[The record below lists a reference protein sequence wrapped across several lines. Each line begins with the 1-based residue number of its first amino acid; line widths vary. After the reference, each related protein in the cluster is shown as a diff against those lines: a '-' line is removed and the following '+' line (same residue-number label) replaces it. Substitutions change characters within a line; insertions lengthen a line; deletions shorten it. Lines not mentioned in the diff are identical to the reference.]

1 MEQILYTITRIAVYL
16 YPAVQIIAVFVGI
29 IFAISGITDI
39 SFDLYFIGRSIR
51 RFFLSRKW
59 TKLTL
64 ERLQAREQQKIAIF
78 IACWHE
84 ADVIAHTLTNAV
96 EKIQYRN
103 YDIFVGTYPNDPETQ
118 AEVDKVA
125 SKYTHVHKVITPDP
139 GPTNK
144 PSNLNYTFRA
154 LKEYE
159 KQTNQHY
166 EILMTHDSEDVIHPY
181 SLLVINYLIPRKDM
195 VQLPVFPLEVPL
207 RDFTHWAY
215 ADEFAEN
222 HTKLMLVR
230 EITGGFVP
238 AAGVGV
244 AFTRRAFEW
253 LNLQERNQIFSTD
266 TLTEDYELGL
276 RMNLEGFKAAFVLV
290 NIPSP
295 EKKKK
300 GKRSSSDWVATRAY
314 FPRDFW
320 RAVRQKTRWNIGIV
334 LQAWQ
339 NVGWK
344 GSPSI
349 RWNLLQDRKALVATP
364 ANFLAYF
371 VFAYFIL
378 YQFLQYFYSQ
388 FIPPLIIKDTLLWY
402 LVVLATFF
410 MIWRSINRA
419 YAVNKIYGF
428 WPAVTSV
435 PRVVWGN
442 IINFFAIVR
451 AVYQFSMGRI
461 RGKKLAWDKTAHQ
474 VPLVEMDE
482 ENEDAG
488 SSAAAETPQASLNLL
503 TIKKKI
509 KTSIANFKEGI
520 QSENED
526 DRVDAI
532 HAIDRDSGF
541 FLYPDLAKLI
551 HDPSWRIRAEVCRTL
566 SFLCYSQAVPL
577 LEKAATDPDWTVRS
591 NAVRAI
597 GKLGDLGEHVLLQI
611 LKRNDRYAREA
622 ALAVLEHQGFLERN
636 VQRLSSS
643 VKGDVKKAVVF
654 LQVLDGYGQSRL
666 AQAALESFIKEK
678 DNRNRT
684 AVIR

>member
-1 MEQILYTITRIAVYL
+1 MERIIYTLARLAIALYEPLHTLALIVGVI
-16 YPAVQIIAVFVGI
+16 FVV
-29 IFAISGITDI
+29 SGITDI
-39 SFDLYFIGRSIR
+39 GFDFYFILRSIR
-51 RFFLSRKW
+51 RFFLSRHW
-59 TKLTL
+59 PKLTL
-64 ERLQAREQQKIAIF
+64 KRLEAREQQKIAIF
-78 IACWHE
+78 IACWQE
-84 ADVIAHTLTNAV
+84 KDVIARTLTNAV
-96 EKIQYRN
+96 EKLHYRN

-118 AEVDKVA
+118 AEVDRVA
-125 SKYTHVHKVITPDP
+125 HKYPHVHKVITPDP

-144 PSNLNYTFRA
+144 PSNLNHTFRA

-166 EILMTHDSEDVIHPY
+166 EIIMTHDSEDVIHPY

-207 RDFTHWAY
+207 KEFTHWSY

-253 LNLQERNQIFSTD
+253 FNLQHSNQIFSTH

-276 RMNLEGFKAAFVLV
+276 RMNLEGYKAAFVLV
-290 NIPSP
+290 NIPAPDS
-295 EKKKK
+295 
-300 GKRSSSDWVATRAY
+300 KRRSVLDWVATRAY

-339 NVGWK
+339 NVGWQ
-344 GSPSI
+344 GNMAI
-349 RWNLLQDRKALVATP
+349 RWNLFQDRKALVATP

-378 YQFLQYFYSQ
+378 YQLLQLFYSQ
-388 FIPPLIIKDTLLWY
+388 YMPPLIVKGTLLWY
-402 LVVLATFF
+402 LVLISTIF

-428 WPAVTSV
+428 WPAVVSV

-442 IINFFAIVR
+442 IINFFAMVR
-451 AVYQFSMGRI
+451 AVFQFSRSRLHGQQ
-461 RGKKLAWDKTAHQ
+461 LVWDKTAHQ
-474 VPLVEMDE
+474 VPLSDME
-482 ENEDAG
+482 EGEAIAQVAVNEGTQEPGISKKELQQKTVAAIRAFKKNIASDNED
-488 SSAAAETPQASLNLL
+488 
-503 TIKKKI
+503 IKV
-509 KTSIANFKEGI
+509 E
-520 QSENED
+520 
-526 DRVDAI
+526 AI
-532 HAIDRDSGF
+532 RSIDRNSGLALFRDLQKLLDS
-541 FLYPDLAKLI
+541 
-551 HDPSWRIRAEVCRTL
+551 PSWRIRAEVCRTL
-566 SFLCYSQAVPL
+566 SFLRYSQALPM

-597 GKLGDLGEHVLLQI
+597 GKLGDLGERALLKI
-611 LKRNDRYAREA
+611 LRGEDKYAKEA
-622 ALAVLEHQGFLERN
+622 ALAILEHNGFFEQNL
-636 VQRLSSS
+636 VRLSSQDR
-643 VKGDVKKAVVF
+643 KEIKRGLAF
-654 LQVLDGYGQSRL
+654 FQCLDSDGGSRL
-666 AQAALESFIKEK
+666 AHEIYQRYINIK
-678 DNRNRT
+678 D
-684 AVIR
+684 